1 MFWFVLSVIGFV
13 LFLVLSILA
22 TTAPPPKTTNPADY
36 SVWDHLSGEAVRKM
50 EAEGDAERTDQMMK
64 FYLWLITVGLL
75 VASIAAGVYVF
86 GDG

>member
-36 SVWDHLSGEAVRKM
+36 SVWDHLSGEAARKM
-50 EAEGDAERTDQMMK
+50 EAEGDAERSGQMMK
-64 FYLWLITVGLL
+64 IWLWMITVILL
-75 VASIAAGVYVF
+75 IASVAAGAYAF
-86 GDG
+86 GSG